1 MLNYITNQFY
11 IQIIHLTLAGMH
23 GSSKRKSIHFNQMF
37 TQNKEN
43 SAIIFRNIYPYTIQ
57 GHKNLGFCNSEL

>member
-1 MLNYITNQFY
+1 
-11 IQIIHLTLAGMH
+11 MH

-43 SAIIFRNIYPYTIQ
+43 SAIIFKNINSYTIQ
-57 GHKNLGFCNSEL
+57 GHKNLGFCNAEL